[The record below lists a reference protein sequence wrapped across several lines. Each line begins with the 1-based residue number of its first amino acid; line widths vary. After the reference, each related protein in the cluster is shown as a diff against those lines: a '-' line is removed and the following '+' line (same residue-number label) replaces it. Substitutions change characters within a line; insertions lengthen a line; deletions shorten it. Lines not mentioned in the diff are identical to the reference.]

1 MKQGIITKT
10 CAVAAAL
17 AMGVSLAACGGGSS
31 ADSDKGHVYFMNNK
45 SEVVDQYKQLAEMYT
60 EKTGV
65 QVDVQTGASGTYDV
79 GAGQVQRADHVQHL
93 RFRPVRKISE
103 VLRAIAGHR
112 SVQTAH
118 R

>member
-1 MKQGIITKT
+1 MKQGIIAKT

-17 AMGVSLAACGGGSS
+17 AMGVSLAACGGSS

-65 QVDVQTGASGTYDV
+65 QVDV
-79 GAGQVQRADHVQHL
+79 
-93 RFRPVRKISE
+93 
-103 VLRAIAGHR
+103 
-112 SVQTAH
+112 
-118 R
+118 

>member
-65 QVDVQTGASGTYDV
+65 QVDVQTGASAHTM
-79 GAGQVQRADHVQHL
+79 
-93 RFRPVRKISE
+93 RP
-103 VLRAIAGHR
+103 
-112 SVQTAH
+112 
-118 R
+118 

>member
-65 QVDVQTGASGTYDV
+65 QVDVQ
-79 GAGQVQRADHVQHL
+79 HL

>member
-45 SEVVDQYKQLAEMYT
+45 SEVVDQYKQLAEMYPKKPVCRWT
-60 EKTGV
+60 C
-65 QVDVQTGASGTYDV
+65 
-79 GAGQVQRADHVQHL
+79 
-93 RFRPVRKISE
+93 RPVRP
-103 VLRAIAGHR
+103 
-112 SVQTAH
+112 AH
-118 R
+118 TMRP

>member
-45 SEVVDQYKQLAEMYT
+45 SEVVDQYKQLAEPVCRWT
-60 EKTGV
+60 C
-65 QVDVQTGASGTYDV
+65 
-79 GAGQVQRADHVQHL
+79 
-93 RFRPVRKISE
+93 RPVRP
-103 VLRAIAGHR
+103 
-112 SVQTAH
+112 AH
-118 R
+118 TMRP